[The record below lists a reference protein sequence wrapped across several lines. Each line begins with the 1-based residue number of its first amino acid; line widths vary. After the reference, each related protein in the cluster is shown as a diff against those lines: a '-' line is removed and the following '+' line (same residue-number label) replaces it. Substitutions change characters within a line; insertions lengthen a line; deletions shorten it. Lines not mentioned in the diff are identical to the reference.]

1 MLMGKPGR
9 DRGSGRAQDDLKAL
23 FLCFCNHVV
32 KERKVILQT
41 LFFMAQRGY
50 TGVPG
55 VYGEEWFRE
64 DKATDTRPY
73 VECAYIASLYWK
85 FRVENAAGEKWVLD
99 TESYGFTLFGWVSE

>member
-1 MLMGKPGR
+1 MRFLSEVYWDKGGR
-9 DRGSGRAQDDLKAL
+9 CVNQDS
-23 FLCFCNHVV
+23 
-32 KERKVILQT
+32 ISLQEVR
-41 LFFMAQRGY
+41 MKAQRGY

-64 DKATDTRPY
+64 DEATDTRPY